1 MLVCTAAFMLLLDI
15 TIVSVA
21 LPSIQRDLQASL
33 PDLQWV
39 SAAYALVL
47 AVLLLP
53 AATLGDR
60 LGRRRLFL
68 AGLVIFTVG
77 SLACALA
84 PTALALELFRAL
96 QGVGG
101 AVLFATATPLLRA
114 EFSGAALARALGVF
128 GATLG
133 AASAI
138 GPLAG
143 GVLTDT
149 LGWRSI
155 FFVNLPIGVAAFA
168 GGVARLRESRNPAG
182 GRADWTGTALITA
195 ALTALMFALIR
206 GNALGWA
213 SPAIVALF
221 ATAAVALAGFVI
233 YELRIAAAPMADLH
247 LFARRSFAATGF
259 VAFAISAT
267 VIGMI
272 IYLSLYMQNTLGYS
286 PVQAGLR
293 FLPLTLASFTV
304 ALLTGRL
311 IGKVAHA
318 GAAGRGHG
326 RGRGRAGLD
335 GPPDR
340 HVHLAGAAARLHP
353 GRDRPGHH
361 LHRPGLGSAVRRWS
375 RPAPGWPPA
384 WSTRCARSAPPPAW
398 PCSAPSTPPASPP
411 PPCTPWRGLAAPPG
425 AAHRL
430 AAAVAS
436 GAGTRVAAAVPAAAR
451 TAVTHAAHAG
461 TASGLN
467 DVLLAAAAFAALGAI
482 AGFAYGPDP
491 ARQPP
496 PSPAPGELS
505 AQSVSAQH
513 QAQRPAIPGQRRHDM
528 AGTAERPPRMY
539 ARPFRWVNA
548 PTEPGPTIRR
558 RQCLGSRP
566 LAGRSSSAATSPAWV
581 RARS

>member
-1 MLVCTAAFMLLLDI
+1 MAEVPGMSSRQRWTLVLVCTAAFMLLLDI

-21 LPSIQRDLQASL
+21 LPSIQRDLRASL

-68 AGLVIFTVG
+68 AGLVIFTAG
-77 SLACALA
+77 SLACSLA
-84 PTALALELFRAL
+84 WTALALELFRAL

-133 AASAI
+133 AASAV

-143 GVLTDT
+143 GVLTDA

-155 FFVNLPIGVAAFA
+155 FFVNLPIGAAAFA
-168 GGVARLRESRNPAG
+168 GGVARLRESRDPAG
-182 GRADWTGTALITA
+182 GRADWVGTALITA

-206 GNALGWA
+206 GNTMGWA
-213 SPAIVALF
+213 SPAIVALL
-221 ATAAVALAGFVI
+221 AAAAVAFAAFVI
-233 YELRIAAAPMADLH
+233 YELRIAAAPMADLR
-247 LFARRSFAATGF
+247 LFARRSFAATGL

-272 IYLSLYMQNTLGYS
+272 IYLSLYIQNTLGYS

-311 IGKVAHA
+311 IGKVAMRVLLGVAMIAAAAGLASMAHLTATSTWLVLLPGLILAGIGLGITSTGLASAALAAVEPAHA
-318 GAAGRGHG
+318 GMAAGLVNTLRQVGTATGVAVLGALYASRVTTATLHAL
-326 RGRGRAGLD
+326 AGL
-335 GPPDR
+335 P
-340 HVHLAGAAARLHP
+340 
-353 GRDRPGHH
+353 
-361 LHRPGLGSAVRRWS
+361 
-375 RPAPGWPPA
+375 
-384 WSTRCARSAPPPAW
+384 
-398 PCSAPSTPPASPP
+398 
-411 PPCTPWRGLAAPPG
+411 APPG

-436 GAGTRVAAAVPAAAR
+436 GAGTRVAAVVPPAARA
-451 TAVTHAAHAG
+451 AVTHAARAG

-467 DVLLAAAAFAALGAI
+467 DVLLAAAAFAALSAI
-482 AGFAYGPDP
+482 VGFAYGPDP

-496 PSPAPGELS
+496 PSPAPGDHR
-505 AQSVSAQH
+505 AQAAQPATAQH
-513 QAQRPAIPGQRRHDM
+513 QAQHPAGPQ
-528 AGTAERPPRMY
+528 TP
-539 ARPFRWVNA
+539 A
-548 PTEPGPTIRR
+548 P
-558 RQCLGSRP
+558 
-566 LAGRSSSAATSPAWV
+566 
-581 RARS
+581 